1 MSDSVATGIHR
12 PPCQFRALV
21 RRDLGVAGPI
31 ALTAAALVA
40 LAAVAL
46 AALPLLGRDT
56 ADALAVNPSA
66 GLLQRLAL
74 LPDLLR
80 VVLLLVPGWCA
91 AAMAVADGQHRL
103 GALGAALPVDA
114 ATARRARAAALVVIG
129 APFAVLLAVH
139 AAATPDDATHV
150 LLQSNVGTLFVFVV
164 LGSISLVAWANVVG
178 RACRH
183 VPMACASATVAAA
196 GAFAVGLAATWGAL
210 LLVSWVA
217 DVALGWRDLPPRFV
231 ITTVLD
237 VIRGEMALRL
247 DDRRLSGG
255 LAASVALGWTL
266 VRSLRRV
273 RQGGRPRAGDLRP
286 ASIAGPV
293 IAFLAVAL
301 GFGVAGV
308 GSAIRSGW
316 PGRNEDWFDQSRLA
330 LREARELETL
340 PAGEV
345 LERIVTRVPWGER
358 LVRTTYFNKSC
369 STALRG
375 GFGNSPFAFT
385 SDPLLAAVIDA
396 AERHPAEVRAAAA
409 AISED
414 TARPLATRLLAASWL
429 GPAAAAEFAVRE
441 LPRAKDEFARWLVT
455 NLLAQTLGEGA
466 MDDWHAVAT
475 GAARF
480 PPIGFAIS
488 RAAMADEC
496 CGTRLRALIMLQL
509 LRWQAEG
516 THRTSIANRSLGV
529 QFVPTLTV
537 PEIDAAR
544 RVLEQPL
551 PAVAAGGRAA
561 LAERAAQAAPDTPVP
576 PDPDPFDCLGRPL
589 SALLDLAT
597 TDPSWLVPPPAAK

>member
-1 MSDSVATGIHR
+1 MSTLTVPSEPR
-12 PPCQFRALV
+12 PFRALV
-21 RRDLGVAGPI
+21 RRDLGVAAPI
-31 ALTAAALVA
+31 ALTAVALVA
-40 LAAVAL
+40 LAVVAL
-46 AALPLLGRDT
+46 AGLPLLGRDT
-56 ADALAVNPSA
+56 ADALAVNPSS

-80 VVLLLVPGWCA
+80 LVLLLLPGWCA

-129 APFAVLLAVH
+129 APFAVLLAVQ
-139 AAATPDDATHV
+139 AAATPDDASHV
-150 LLQSNVGTLFVFVV
+150 LLRGNVGTLFVFVV
-164 LGSISLVAWANVVG
+164 VGSISLVAWANVVG

-237 VIRGEMALRL
+237 VIRVEMAFGLGDL
-247 DDRRLSGG
+247 RLSGG
-255 LAASVALGWTL
+255 LAASVALGWAL

-273 RQGGRPRAGDLRP
+273 RQGGRPRAGDVRP

-293 IAFLAVAL
+293 IAFLTVTL
-301 GFGVAGV
+301 GFGIAGV
-308 GSAIRSGW
+308 ASAMWSG
-316 PGRNEDWFDQSRLA
+316 PNEYWFNQSRLA
-330 LREARELETL
+330 LREARELQAL

-345 LERIVTRVPWGER
+345 LERFVTRVPWGEQ
-358 LVRTTYFNKSC
+358 LVRTEYLNASC
-369 STALRG
+369 STGLRASLG
-375 GFGNSPFAFT
+375 IDPFALT
-385 SDPLLAAVIDA
+385 SDPVLAAVIDA
-396 AERHPAEVRAAAA
+396 AERQPAEVRAAAA
-409 AISED
+409 AIAED
-414 TARPLATRLLAASWL
+414 TARPLAARLLAASWL

-455 NLLAQTLGEGA
+455 SALAQTLVEGA
-466 MDDWHAVAT
+466 MADWHAVAT

-496 CGTRLRALIMLQL
+496 CGPRLRALIMLQL
-509 LRWQAEG
+509 LRWQNEG

-597 TDPSWLVPPPAAK
+597 TDPSWLAPPPAPK

>member
-1 MSDSVATGIHR
+1 MSTLVVPSEPR
-12 PPCQFRALV
+12 PFRALV
-21 RRDLGVAGPI
+21 RRDLGVAAPI
-31 ALTAAALVA
+31 ALTAVALVA
-40 LAAVAL
+40 LAVVAL
-46 AALPLLGRDT
+46 AGLPLLGRDA
-56 ADALAVNPSA
+56 ADALAVSPSS

-80 VVLLLVPGWCA
+80 LVLLLLPGWCA

-129 APFAVLLAVH
+129 APFAVLLAVQ

-164 LGSISLVAWANVVG
+164 LGSIAHVAWAIVVG

-196 GAFAVGLAATWGAL
+196 GAFAMGIAATWGAL
-210 LLVSWVA
+210 LLVGWVV
-217 DVALGWRDLPPRFV
+217 DVAHGLRDLPPRFV

-237 VIRGEMALRL
+237 VIRRKMAFGLGDL
-247 DDRRLSGG
+247 RLSGG
-255 LAASVALGWTL
+255 LAASVALGWAL

-273 RQGGRPRAGDLRP
+273 CHGGRPRAGDVRP

-293 IAFLAVAL
+293 IAFLTVTL
-301 GFGVAGV
+301 GFGIAGV
-308 GSAIRSGW
+308 ASAMWSG
-316 PGRNEDWFDQSRLA
+316 PNEYWFNQSRLA
-330 LREARELETL
+330 LREARELQAL

-345 LERIVTRVPWGER
+345 LERFVTRVPWGEQ
-358 LVRTTYFNKSC
+358 LVRTQYLNASC
-369 STALRG
+369 STGLRASLGIDPFFALT
-375 GFGNSPFAFT
+375 N
-385 SDPLLAAVIDA
+385 DPVLAAVIDA
-396 AERHPAEVRAAAA
+396 AERQPAEVRAAAA
-409 AISED
+409 AIAED
-414 TARPLATRLLAASWL
+414 TARPLAARLLAASWL

-455 NLLAQTLGEGA
+455 SALAQTLFEGA
-466 MDDWHAVAT
+466 MADWHAVAT

-496 CGTRLRALIMLQL
+496 CGTRLHALIMLQL

-537 PEIDAAR
+537 PEIDTAR

-551 PAVAAGGRAA
+551 PAVAAGWRAA
-561 LAERAAQAAPDTPVP
+561 LAERAAASAPDVP
-576 PDPDPFDCLGRPL
+576 IAPDPDPFDCLGRPL

-597 TDPSWLVPPPAAK
+597 TDPSWLAPPPAPK